1 MAKSIVHLS
10 SSLKDRAMAFLNPVF
25 IAAIAGELG
34 FTWRK
39 TPLALPNLVAWFAR
53 QILGGNLS
61 MPELARLADSGFTP
75 EAFCIARGKLPIV
88 LLRQLLQRICELAG
102 SADGRWKG
110 HRLWHTDGTGISMP
124 DTPQLQR
131 RFGQSGQQKPG
142 CGFPT
147 AHVLCL
153 FDVATGLLRDCI
165 ISPLRTHDLA
175 DVGKLHGLLAKGDIL
190 IADRAFESFVHLAML
205 IGAGIHAIFPAH
217 QKRQINFRHKRRRMS
232 RGKPAS
238 GRRSHKPP
246 LFDREVIR
254 KCASRDQIVRW
265 RKPVQKP
272 RWMPQEDFDALP
284 ETIDVRELRRE
295 VVMDDGHRLQV
306 TLITTLLD
314 EQRYPAGE
322 LLVVLKARWG
332 VEINLRHLKT
342 TMKMN
347 VLRSKTVAGV
357 ERELWM
363 YAIVYNAVRLVML
376 EAAARQRR
384 SVDRISFADA
394 LYWVRHGDLS
404 LPLPALA
411 LVPHR
416 PGRVEPRLRKRRND
430 SFGLLT
436 KPRQQ
441 TRKAA
446 RRQRS
451 RYKI

>member
-1 MAKSIVHLS
+1 MGLS
-10 SSLKDRAMAFLNPVF
+10 
-25 IAAIAGELG
+25 
-34 FTWRK
+34 WRN
-39 TPLALPNLVAWFAR
+39 TPLALPNLVALFAR

-61 MPELARLADSGFTP
+61 MPEVARLAGSCFTP
-75 EAFCIARGKLPIV
+75 EAFCIARGKLSISFLRH
-88 LLRQLLQRICELAG
+88 LLEDLCGLAG
-102 SADGRWKG
+102 EVSQPLWKG
-110 HRLWHTDGTGISMP
+110 HRLWHMDGTGISMP
-124 DTPQLQR
+124 DTAQLQK

-175 DVGKLHGLLAKGDIL
+175 DAGKLHGWLGKGDIL
-190 IADRAFESFVHLAML
+190 IADRAFESFAHLAML
-205 IGAGIHAIFPAH
+205 IDLGVHAIFPAH
-217 QKRQINFRHKRRRMS
+217 QKRQVDFRCKRRL
-232 RGKPAS
+232 
-238 GRRSHKPP
+238 RRRFKKVSKRKRPP
-246 LFDREVIR
+246 LYDRLVIR
-254 KCASRDQIVRW
+254 KCSSRDQIVRW
-265 RKPVQKP
+265 RKPVEKP
-272 RWMPQEDFDALP
+272 RWMAQEQFEALP

-295 VVMDDGHRLQV
+295 VPMDDGRRLQV

-314 EQRYPAGE
+314 EQRYPPDE
-322 LLVVLKARWG
+322 LVAVLKARWS
-332 VEINLRHLKT
+332 VEVNLRHLKT

-376 EAAARQRR
+376 EAAARQRT
-384 SVDRISFADA
+384 SADRLSFADA

-404 LPLPALA
+404 LPLPVLG
-411 LVPHR
+411 LVPYR
-416 PGRVEPRLRKRRND
+416 PGRVEPRLKKRRND
-430 SFGLLT
+430 SYGLLT

-441 TRKAA
+441 MRKAA